1 MTADS
6 KRRSFPEF
14 AKILSKE
21 PGWGDTDD
29 VLQELLG
36 GFLLG
41 GLVEVTWPR
50 GDVPYGPDGVHL
62 MTIRHEMAYGPD
74 MEPNPSIWRVNV
86 PVKTPP
92 QEDVTRDEW
101 LQAFRAFGEQ
111 DRRMGADWSL
121 LADIPIS
128 EYPPFF
134 RQAYIDW
141 LYTTDAEV
149 ARWLG
154 EQSRPI
160 VPSLTKESRSKGG
173 SKPKYN
179 VALQQFIDRVA
190 AEFKEAGRPLTL
202 STLKSWLTEHAVRN
216 NGYDPT
222 PVISNCDD
230 IEFFDERLWWKDRS
244 GSQKS
249 TAIRTIEHYIRR
261 ANNPNLNS
269 AA

>member
-1 MTADS
+1 MTANS
-6 KRRSFPEF
+6 KRRSFSEF
-14 AKILSKE
+14 ARILAKE
-21 PGWGDTDD
+21 PGWGDADD

-41 GLVEVTWPR
+41 SLEVTWRR
-50 GDVPYGPDGVHL
+50 GDVPSRPDGVPL
-62 MTIRHEMAYGPD
+62 MIIRHEMAYGPD
-74 MEPNPSIWRVNV
+74 TGPNPSVRRVTV

-92 QEDVTRDEW
+92 QEAVSRDEW

-128 EYPPFF
+128 EYPPVF
-134 RQAYIDW
+134 RQAYIDR

-154 EQSRPI
+154 EQSKPV
-160 VPSLTKESRSKGG
+160 VPSLTRKSRSKGG
-173 SKPKYN
+173 SKPKYT
-179 VALQQFIDRVA
+179 VALQQFIDRLA

-202 STLKSWLTEHAVRN
+202 STLKSWLTENAVRDH
-216 NGYDPT
+216 GYDPT
-222 PVISNCDD
+222 PMISDCDD
-230 IEFFDERLWWKDRS
+230 IEFFEERLWWKDRNA
-244 GSQKS
+244 SQKS
-249 TAIRTIEHYIRR
+249 TSIKTVERYIRR
-261 ANNPNLNS
+261 AKNPNLNS